1 MDVMLLEVPHWIVI
15 QLVCVLANLDLLVTS
30 VKLVTLPMV
39 TLELLA
45 TNAYPIGT
53 LKMVP
58 VHLVVVMLLEPLVP
72 LVMQL
77 DNVLAVL
84 DMQHWIVVNVPLL
97 TMTYQVSVPVVNV
110 MHQAVM
116 VQIVQIPQVL
126 VLAIQDTWETNVIA
140 VPQIIM
146 SLLIKS
152 VQVKKTFIG
161 IF

>member
-30 VKLVTLPMV
+30 VILVTLPMV
-39 TLELLA
+39 TLELLVM
-45 TNAYPIGT
+45 NACPIGT

-84 DMQHWIVVNVPLL
+84 DI
-97 TMTYQVSVPVVNV
+97 
-110 MHQAVM
+110 
-116 VQIVQIPQVL
+116 
-126 VLAIQDTWETNVIA
+126 
-140 VPQIIM
+140 
-146 SLLIKS
+146 
-152 VQVKKTFIG
+152 
-161 IF
+161 